1 MYLLKSGSRKITKK
15 TQKELYH
22 LNLIVQRV
30 EGYLIDQL
38 PAAHS
43 LTGCDTVAKVGTKV
57 SLMKT
62 LETMDDL
69 LTYFGKEMIDD
80 EMMTE
85 A

>member
-1 MYLLKSGSRKITKK
+1 M
-15 TQKELYH
+15 
-22 LNLIVQRV
+22 
-30 EGYLIDQL
+30 
-38 PAAHS
+38 HS
-43 LTGCDTVAKVGTKV
+43 LTSCNIVAKVGTKV